1 MEPKH
6 LVSIAS
12 HWPEKPV
19 VVSKKLRSRP
29 RSSDFSSTDKYV
41 FFFENKGFLKDF
53 IKKTVLSNISV

>member
-1 MEPKH
+1 MEPEH
-6 LVSIAS
+6 LVFNCLALAGNVI
-12 HWPEKPV
+12 
-19 VVSKKLRSRP
+19 VSKKLRSRP